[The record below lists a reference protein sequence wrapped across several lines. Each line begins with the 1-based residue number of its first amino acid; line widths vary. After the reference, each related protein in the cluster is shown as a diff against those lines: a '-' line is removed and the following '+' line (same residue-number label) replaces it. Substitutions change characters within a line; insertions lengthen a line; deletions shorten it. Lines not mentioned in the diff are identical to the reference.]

1 MPFVLLLDNDFIRFT
16 RYRPSDEK
24 VYRKNKK
31 RWRNR
36 GGKNRVISAIAPGA
50 KNFKKLL
57 KVVRGGPIPEGTVV
71 DAVGKQARTF

>member
-1 MPFVLLLDNDFIRFT
+1 MMTLFALRVIGPVVKKFT
-16 RYRPSDEK
+16 E
-24 VYRKNKK
+24 KNKK

-36 GGKNRVISAIAPGA
+36 GGKNRVISAIAAGA

>member
-1 MPFVLLLDNDFIRFT
+1 MMTLFALRVIGPAVKKFT
-16 RYRPSDEK
+16 EK
-24 VYRKNKK
+24 TKK

-36 GGKNRVISAIAPGA
+36 GGKNRVISAIAASA

>member
-1 MPFVLLLDNDFIRFT
+1 MKKFT
-16 RYRPSDEK
+16 E
-24 VYRKNKK
+24 KNKK

-36 GGKNRVISAIAPGA
+36 RGKNRVISAIAGGA

>member
-1 MPFVLLLDNDFIRFT
+1 MMTLFALRVIGPVVKKFT
-16 RYRPSDEK
+16 EK
-24 VYRKNKK
+24 NKKTKK

-36 GGKNRVISAIAPGA
+36 GGKNRVISAIAAGA